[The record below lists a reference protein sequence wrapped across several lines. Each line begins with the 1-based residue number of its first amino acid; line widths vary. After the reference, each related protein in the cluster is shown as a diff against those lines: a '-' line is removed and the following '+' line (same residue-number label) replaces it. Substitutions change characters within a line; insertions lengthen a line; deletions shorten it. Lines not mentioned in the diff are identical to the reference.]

1 MYPIVD
7 MFVEV
12 TFPIVDVFEVM
23 FNIGGTKLSRLGTTT
38 NICRRMPSMSLRVF
52 LSTPETQIYSR
63 MLILYEITEVF
74 SFIGE
79 TFLPMELADE
89 TLPPKL
95 PFFSGDNSPLPRV
108 TANTPLGESAFNRSG
123 VSFFDPTL
131 GESGASIFI
140 SKLNGACVS
149 FFKLALGAAGV
160 SFFKSEL
167 GATGFSLFKPELG
180 AAEPSVLSIVSTKV
194 DSAGSKTRTSS
205 RCRSSTNDSCSSSQI
220 IEHESFISSSSPPTS
235 SRTSNVY
242 GNGGHIQIFD
252 VVSSKILLEEE
263 IFQGQR
269 VHGIVPG
276 PEQRL
281 AVFGGRMVSCFKLV
295 SATENYKS
303 ASLQLCERLSLWMS
317 DWVLALKWLEGS
329 LGGVEMALV
338 TSSNTVYLWKSGLE
352 LKRGL
357 VSVISTPLHVMCDL
371 DFSARYSA
379 CVSGKSWS
387 DLVVLAGTVFREI
400 VVWVIGEGE
409 DVEDR
414 PVLHR
419 LTGHEAMGC
428 GGEMDKTGSL
438 WRRDGQDWVIVE
450 ERWTRLGHCGGEMDK
465 TGPLWRRDGRDW
477 AIVEEGV
484 IFSVTYDPDSG
495 RIYSTSDDRSSEGMV
510 RCPQYPAGV
519 SGLAGGPYHPAI
531 HYVWTLGS
539 SLEECLSTRRLHR
552 KCWRVCDGHYL
563 PCTSDLMLTESVV
576 LGTNNPAVMWDMFQD
591 SQVCLWGPDRALSKR
606 WKAHQSGGIW
616 AIDYS
621 PVLNLLRNKSCLRS
635 ECFPAIVCP
644 QATGGRDG
652 GICLWTLCPGS
663 SAPGTPITP
672 SSPPCRVGLS
682 AWGDIVVMTI
692 TGELGVCP
700 AWLQPVSHLPDTCL
714 SLVMSPCRSK
724 VALAFLSGTVII
736 HAVSEEALVREL
748 DAVLVAGRIFSL
760 HWLSLTSL
768 LTCAAGGKLE
778 IWNVTDRA
786 GVRLQQLE
794 LPLCRQRWLTAAL
807 QQAATLVV
815 GDRMGGVH
823 VYHLDLD
830 APNILQVTLDLP
842 RHKGPSGPATIHSKQ
857 GEVNP
862 HLRGGRVENHLGKTT
877 PSSPDRDL
885 NLDLPVLSS
894 RALHDKCVSQLCHR
908 GGNRYRASHVFTAI
922 SESAVWCPM
931 AATSGLPVETGPYVR
946 YQLNHA
952 GPNFLSYLGADKLP
966 MEWGARVLVGPH
978 GVLVLGFLE
987 HLCVL
992 WDPIQSRL
1000 VLQVECGGGHRSWD
1014 YHVDLSFQLTLVFI
1028 KDKQVHLSHH
1038 DLKQLVRLPLKA
1050 GLHSKAINCARLVPG
1065 RCSLLVS
1072 GSEDSTVRVT
1082 AVDGGLGSVVMR
1094 GHISSVRAV
1103 AVCPLDPQRALVV
1116 SGGGRAE
1123 LRVWLLT
1130 TKTGKEELLNVP
1142 DNSLKDYQE
1151 LTSHRL
1157 KTESPANK
1165 GGPHIDVDPETRY
1178 MDLCCI
1184 RPHRGIRYLQGSRF
1198 HGCCVLTVSVTSCEG
1213 RHLVATAASD
1223 GQVALWDMTRLVSSD
1238 LCADDMYTNN
1248 QVSPELEPILNMRP
1262 HKAGVNCL
1270 EWLSQSYGHPV
1281 LASGGDDN
1289 CLVLTSFRQPPH
1301 VTEQWRNSRVHLGQI
1316 TGVKAL
1322 EHRQLL
1328 LSCGVDQRVC
1338 VWGLT
1343 PGEVGA
1349 KLQSQY
1355 CSSVPDLH
1363 GLEVWIN
1370 GSFIHA
1376 CVYGQGMEVV
1386 EIEICDDDDDTKEFI
1401 TEL

>member
-1 MYPIVD
+1 M
-7 MFVEV
+7 
-12 TFPIVDVFEVM
+12 
-23 FNIGGTKLSRLGTTT
+23 R
-38 NICRRMPSMSLRVF
+38 
-52 LSTPETQIYSR
+52 
-63 MLILYEITEVF
+63 
-74 SFIGE
+74 
-79 TFLPMELADE
+79 
-89 TLPPKL
+89 
-95 PFFSGDNSPLPRV
+95 
-108 TANTPLGESAFNRSG
+108 
-123 VSFFDPTL
+123 
-131 GESGASIFI
+131 
-140 SKLNGACVS
+140 
-149 FFKLALGAAGV
+149 
-160 SFFKSEL
+160 
-167 GATGFSLFKPELG
+167 
-180 AAEPSVLSIVSTKV
+180 
-194 DSAGSKTRTSS
+194 
-205 RCRSSTNDSCSSSQI
+205 
-220 IEHESFISSSSPPTS
+220 
-235 SRTSNVY
+235 
-242 GNGGHIQIFD
+242 NGGHIQIFD

-295 SATENYKS
+295 SATEKCKRYGGEHFGN
-303 ASLQLCERLSLWMS
+303 ASLQLCERLSWWLS
-317 DWVLALKWLEGS
+317 DWVLALEWLEGS

-338 TSSNTVYLWKSGLE
+338 TSSNTVYLWESGSE
-352 LKRGL
+352 LKR
-357 VSVISTPLHVMCDL
+357 VPCRE
-371 DFSARYSA
+371 RYSA
-379 CVSGKSWS
+379 CVSGKRWS

-400 VVWVIGEGE
+400 VVWVVGEGE

-419 LTGHEAMGC
+419 LTGHEANAEHLLTLYTC
-428 GGEMDKTGSL
+428 VD
-438 WRRDGQDWVIVE
+438 Q
-450 ERWTRLGHCGGEMDK
+450 
-465 TGPLWRRDGRDW
+465 
-477 AIVEEGV
+477 GV

-495 RIYSTSDDRSSEGMV
+495 RIYSTSDDRSV
-510 RCPQYPAGV
+510 RVWCGAPSTQQESQDWQGAHITLQYTMFGH
-519 SGLAGGPYHPAI
+519 LAR
-531 HYVWTLGS
+531 VWKS
-539 SLEECLSTRRLHR
+539 
-552 KCWRVCDGHYL
+552 VFL
-563 PCTSDLMLTESVV
+563 PEDFIASV
-576 LGTNNPAVMWDMFQD
+576 GED
-591 SQVCLWGPDRALSKR
+591 SQVCLWGPDRALSNR

-621 PVLNLLRNKSCLRS
+621 PVLNLL
-635 ECFPAIVCP
+635 
-644 QATGGRDG
+644 ATGGRDG
-652 GICLWTLCPGS
+652 GICVWALHPGS
-663 SAPGTPITP
+663 SAPVTRITP

-692 TGELGVCP
+692 AGELGICP
-700 AWLQPVSHLPDTCL
+700 AWLKPVSHLPDNCL

-736 HAVSEEALVREL
+736 HAVSEESLVREL

-760 HWLSLTSL
+760 HWLSRTSL

-778 IWNVTDRA
+778 IWNVAGNQIDCPWDRA

-807 QQAATLVV
+807 QRASTLVV

-830 APNILQVTLDLP
+830 APNILQVTLDFP
-842 RHKGPSGPATIHSKQ
+842 RHKGPSGPGTIHSKQ
-857 GEVNP
+857 GKP
-862 HLRGGRVENHLGKTT
+862 IQSFPRLHSHLGV
-877 PSSPDRDL
+877 SSLVSHAGYIWSTGRDGTL
-885 NLDLPVLSS
+885 
-894 RALHDKCVSQLCHR
+894 R
-908 GGNRYRASHVFTAI
+908 
-922 SESAVWCPM
+922 
-931 AATSGLPVETGPYVR
+931 R
-946 YQLNHA
+946 YQLNHN
-952 GPNFLSYLGADKLP
+952 GPNFLSYLSADKLP

-987 HLCVL
+987 KPKEILPSTPTSTFRSFAHFRRDKPYVPLTEQLSRSRSPSLHLCVL

-1000 VLQVECGGGHRSWD
+1000 VLEVECGGGHRSWD
-1014 YHVDLSFQLTLVFI
+1014 YHVNLSFQLTLVFI

-1050 GLHSKAINCARLVPG
+1050 GLHSKALNCARLVPG

-1072 GSEDSTVRVT
+1072 GSEDTTVRVT
-1082 AVDGGLGSVVMR
+1082 AVDGGLDSAVMR

-1103 AVCPLDPQRALVV
+1103 AVCLMDPQRTLVV

-1130 TKTGKEELLNVP
+1130 TKTGEFKLLIPFMNLLSSLHSHVELEEVNPHLRRGSAENHLGKTTLSSP
-1142 DNSLKDYQE
+1142 DRDSNLDLPVLSSRAQHDKRVSQLRHRGGCHEKMKRQHYFDFEWETNSGEVWIIASSRLVQDYQE
-1151 LTSHRL
+1151 LASHRL
-1157 KTESPANK
+1157 KTESSANK

-1178 MDLCCI
+1178 MDLCCVPRQGSRSFLLI
-1184 RPHRGIRYLQGSRF
+1184 AACSDAWLRLFVVDPTTRGIRYLQGSRF

-1213 RHLVATAASD
+1213 KHLVATAASD

-1238 LCADDMYTNN
+1238 LCADDTDTNN
-1248 QVSPELEPILNMRP
+1248 QVSPELEPILNTRS

-1270 EWLSQSYGHPV
+1270 EWLSQSYEHPV

-1289 CLVLTSFRQPPH
+1289 CLVLTALRQPPH
-1301 VTEQWRNSRVHLGQI
+1301 VTEQWRNSRAHLGQI

-1328 LSCGVDQRVC
+1328 LSCGVDQRVY
-1338 VWGLT
+1338 VWALT

-1349 KLQSQY
+1349 TLQSQY

-1363 GLEVWIN
+1363 GLEVWMN

-1386 EIEICDDDDDTKEFI
+1386 EIEMCADADDTKELN
-1401 TEL
+1401 TEP

>member
-1 MYPIVD
+1 
-7 MFVEV
+7 
-12 TFPIVDVFEVM
+12 
-23 FNIGGTKLSRLGTTT
+23 
-38 NICRRMPSMSLRVF
+38 MSV
-52 LSTPETQIYSR
+52 
-63 MLILYEITEVF
+63 
-74 SFIGE
+74 
-79 TFLPMELADE
+79 
-89 TLPPKL
+89 
-95 PFFSGDNSPLPRV
+95 
-108 TANTPLGESAFNRSG
+108 
-123 VSFFDPTL
+123 
-131 GESGASIFI
+131 
-140 SKLNGACVS
+140 
-149 FFKLALGAAGV
+149 
-160 SFFKSEL
+160 
-167 GATGFSLFKPELG
+167 
-180 AAEPSVLSIVSTKV
+180 
-194 DSAGSKTRTSS
+194 
-205 RCRSSTNDSCSSSQI
+205 
-220 IEHESFISSSSPPTS
+220 
-235 SRTSNVY
+235 
-242 GNGGHIQIFD
+242 
-252 VVSSKILLEEE
+252 
-263 IFQGQR
+263 
-269 VHGIVPG
+269 
-276 PEQRL
+276 
-281 AVFGGRMVSCFKLV
+281 
-295 SATENYKS
+295 
-303 ASLQLCERLSLWMS
+303 
-317 DWVLALKWLEGS
+317 
-329 LGGVEMALV
+329 
-338 TSSNTVYLWKSGLE
+338 
-352 LKRGL
+352 
-357 VSVISTPLHVMCDL
+357 
-371 DFSARYSA
+371 
-379 CVSGKSWS
+379 
-387 DLVVLAGTVFREI
+387 
-400 VVWVIGEGE
+400 
-409 DVEDR
+409 
-414 PVLHR
+414 
-419 LTGHEAMGC
+419 GC

-450 ERWTRLGHCGGEMDK
+450 ERWTRLGHLWRRDGQDWVIVEERWTRLGHCGGEMDK
-465 TGPLWRRDGRDW
+465 TGSLWRRDGQDW
-477 AIVEEGV
+477 VIVEEGV

-495 RIYSTSDDRSSEGMV
+495 RIYSTSDDRSV
-510 RCPQYPAGV
+510 RVWCGAPSTQQESQDWQGAHITLQYTMFGH
-519 SGLAGGPYHPAI
+519 LAR
-531 HYVWTLGS
+531 VWKS
-539 SLEECLSTRRLHR
+539 
-552 KCWRVCDGHYL
+552 VFL
-563 PCTSDLMLTESVV
+563 PEDFIASV
-576 LGTNNPAVMWDMFQD
+576 GED

-621 PVLNLLRNKSCLRS
+621 PVLNLL
-635 ECFPAIVCP
+635 
-644 QATGGRDG
+644 ATGGRDG
-652 GICLWTLCPGS
+652 GICLWTLRPGS
-663 SAPGTPITP
+663 SAPVTPITP

-692 TGELGVCP
+692 TGELEVCP
-700 AWLQPVSHLPDTCL
+700 TWLQPVSHLPDTCL

-760 HWLSLTSL
+760 HWLSWTSL

-794 LPLCRQRWLTAAL
+794 LPLCRQRWLTATL

-830 APNILQVTLDLP
+830 TPNILQVTLDLP
-842 RHKGPSGPATIHSKQ
+842 RHKGPSGPATYTGWSLFLVLVHS
-857 GEVNP
+857 
-862 HLRGGRVENHLGKTT
+862 LTLLTLENSNCVPTSVSTWSKASLSADDQEIKKPIQSFPRLHSHLGV
-877 PSSPDRDL
+877 SSLVSHGGYIWSTGRDGTL
-885 NLDLPVLSS
+885 
-894 RALHDKCVSQLCHR
+894 R
-908 GGNRYRASHVFTAI
+908 
-922 SESAVWCPM
+922 
-931 AATSGLPVETGPYVR
+931 R

-1130 TKTGKEELLNVP
+1130 TKTGEFKLLNPFMNLLLSLHSHVGVIREELLNVP

-1178 MDLCCI
+1178 MDLCCVPRQGSRSFLLI
-1184 RPHRGIRYLQGSRF
+1184 AACSDAWLRLFVVDPTTRGIHYLQGSRF

-1213 RHLVATAASD
+1213 RHIVATAASD

-1262 HKAGVNCL
+1262 HKTGVNCL

-1363 GLEVWIN
+1363 GLEVWMN